1 MKTTEEEILSAMLD
15 LNDDAARDLLV
26 TLDGNDRQNLREAA
40 LALANLITVV
50 NSSPELFAPAQRDE

>member
-50 NSSPELFAPAQRDE
+50 NSSPELFAPAQQDE